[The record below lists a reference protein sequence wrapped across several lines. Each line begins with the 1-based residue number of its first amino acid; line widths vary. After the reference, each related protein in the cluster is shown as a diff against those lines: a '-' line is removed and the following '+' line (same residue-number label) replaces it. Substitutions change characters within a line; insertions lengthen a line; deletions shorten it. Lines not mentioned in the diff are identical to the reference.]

1 MIPTLLRA
9 AGLASLLVTGSLLS
23 GLTTTVRAQGTG
35 HAAQASSPRIA
46 GTPARPAAATGG
58 AVQPEGPGT
67 AAGPAVLPPAQPE
80 APAAPARGPAPPAE
94 PVPPPAAAA
103 SAPLSYSAR
112 KVYEQARSQL
122 VQIRTVLKGRASQTS
137 VGSGFIVSREGHIV
151 TNFHVVAEAALKPE
165 RHDLVYVTAD
175 GREAPLVIM
184 QIDVLHDL
192 ALLKAA
198 DPAGSA
204 PKGGY
209 DALAFRPAA
218 RALSQGERIYSL
230 GNPLDVGFAVTE
242 GTYNGL
248 VRRSFYPQ
256 IFFGGALSAGMSGG
270 PALDDEGQVIGINVA
285 RRVDGEQV
293 SFLVPASFATALLA
307 RGRDAAP
314 IRTAAYGIVVEQ
326 LMQHQSALVD
336 RFVQQGWKTDSH
348 PRYHVPVPVDTF
360 MRCWGSSE
368 PSRTGGLDLERSD
381 CVMDTRIFVG
391 DYTTGAIG
399 VRHESY
405 DGSKLGTLRFAA
417 RYSASFRNES
427 FLRLRS
433 EHQTKP
439 QCNEDYVDRGGL
451 TLRAVVCL
459 RAYKKLPELYDLSVL
474 VATLDQPR
482 AGVQGRFDAQ
492 GLTFANA
499 QKLAAHYI
507 EAYSWAR

>member
-1 MIPTLLRA
+1 MTLLQLRA
-9 AGLASLLVTGSLLS
+9 AALQTLVLACSLGLVHNAT
-23 GLTTTVRAQGTG
+23 
-35 HAAQASSPRIA
+35 AQATVPTASP
-46 GTPARPAAATGG
+46 
-58 AVQPEGPGT
+58 
-67 AAGPAVLPPAQPE
+67 
-80 APAAPARGPAPPAE
+80 APQNSQNSPNSQSAAAPAPELP
-94 PVPPPAAAA
+94 A
-103 SAPLSYSAR
+103 SAPLSLPLSLSAR

-137 VGSGFIVSREGHIV
+137 VGSGFVVSREGHII

-175 GREAPLVIM
+175 GREAPLVIL
-184 QIDVLHDL
+184 QLDVLHDL

-198 DPAGSA
+198 DGTAVPGITPRAF
-204 PKGGY
+204 
-209 DALAFRPAA
+209 DALAFRPEA
-218 RALSQGERIYSL
+218 RALAQGERIYSL

-248 VRRSFYPQ
+248 VKRSFYPQ

-270 PALDDEGQVIGINVA
+270 PALDEQGQVVGINVA

-293 SFLVPASFATALLA
+293 SFLVPASFAMALLV

-314 IRTAAYGIVVEQ
+314 IKAAAYGIVTDQ
-326 LMQHQSALVD
+326 LMLHQAALTE
-336 RFVQQGWKTDSH
+336 RFVQQGWKAATH
-348 PRYHVPVPVDTF
+348 PRYKVPVPTDTF

-368 PSRTGGLDLERSD
+368 PSRNGGLDLERSD

-391 DYTTGAIG
+391 DYTTGAIS

-417 RYSASFRNES
+417 RYSASFRNEG
-427 FLRLRS
+427 FARLRA

-439 QCNEDYVDRGGL
+439 QCHEDFVDRNGL
-451 TLRAVVCL
+451 ALRAVVCL

-482 AGVQGRFDAQ
+482 AGVQGRFDVQ
-492 GLTFANA
+492 GLSFANA
-499 QKLAAHYI
+499 QKLARHYL
-507 EAYSWAR
+507 EAYAWAR

>member
-1 MIPTLLRA
+1 MTLLQLRA
-9 AGLASLLVTGSLLS
+9 AALQTLVLACSLGLVHSAA
-23 GLTTTVRAQGTG
+23 AQGN
-35 HAAQASSPRIA
+35 
-46 GTPARPAAATGG
+46 
-58 AVQPEGPGT
+58 
-67 AAGPAVLPPAQPE
+67 
-80 APAAPARGPAPPAE
+80 APAAPPFPQNSQNSESPQSAAAPAPELP
-94 PVPPPAAAA
+94 A
-103 SAPLSYSAR
+103 SAPLSLSAR

-137 VGSGFIVSREGHIV
+137 VGSGFVVSREGHIV

-175 GREAPLVIM
+175 GREAPLVIL
-184 QIDVLHDL
+184 QLDVLHDL

-198 DPAGSA
+198 DGAAVTGATGTTSNTGNATTTPRNF
-204 PKGGY
+204 
-209 DALAFRPAA
+209 DALAFRPEA
-218 RALSQGERIYSL
+218 RALAQGERIYSL

-248 VRRSFYPQ
+248 VKRSFYPQ
-256 IFFGGALSAGMSGG
+256 IFFGGALSGGMSGG
-270 PALDDEGQVIGINVA
+270 PALDQEGQVIGINVA

-307 RGRDAAP
+307 RGRDATP
-314 IRTAAYGIVVEQ
+314 IKAAAYGIVTDQ
-326 LMQHQSALVD
+326 LMLHQAALTE
-336 RFVQQGWKTDSH
+336 RFVQQGWKTATH
-348 PRYHVPVPVDTF
+348 PRYKVPVPTDTF

-368 PSRTGGLDLERSD
+368 PSRNGGLDLERSN

-391 DYTTGAIG
+391 DYTTGAIS

-417 RYSASFRNES
+417 RYSASFRNEG
-427 FLRLRS
+427 FTRLRA

-439 QCNEDYVDRGGL
+439 QCHEDFVDRNGL
-451 TLRAVVCL
+451 ALRAVVCL

-482 AGVQGRFDAQ
+482 AGVQGRFDVQ
-492 GLTFANA
+492 GLSFANA
-499 QKLAAHYI
+499 QKLARHYLG
-507 EAYSWAR
+507 AYAWAR